1 MKNFLILTPVYND
14 WENLN
19 KLLKNINNHA
29 EENNFEFEILVIN
42 DCSKL
47 NIKIDFKKTKNI
59 VSLDILNL
67 SKNIGSQR
75 AIAIGLEYLFDNK
88 KNNNLTD
95 IIIIDSD
102 GQDSH
107 EILKNLIDYN
117 KKFQT
122 DITVVERTNRNEPFW
137 FQFFYFLHKKVL
149 LFFTGKHIK
158 FGNFSLIKFI
168 KLQKIVKKSDLWA
181 AYPAAVIKNI
191 NKIGK
196 IKSERMNRYSG
207 KTKMNLKKLFFHS
220 SRVFSVF
227 KVKIFFVS
235 LIYASL
241 ITLLFKNN
249 VEYIYF
255 ILTIIFTANVY
266 NFYISFLNKQD
277 FKKKKESIKFKIEKI
292 F

>member
-107 EILKNLIDYN
+107 EILKNLID
-117 KKFQT
+117 
-122 DITVVERTNRNEPFW
+122 
-137 FQFFYFLHKKVL
+137 L
-149 LFFTGKHIK
+149 
-158 FGNFSLIKFI
+158 
-168 KLQKIVKKSDLWA
+168 
-181 AYPAAVIKNI
+181 
-191 NKIGK
+191 K
-196 IKSERMNRYSG
+196 IKYVKAVLVDFFDGGGSEAVR
-207 KTKMNLKKLFFHS
+207 
-220 SRVFSVF
+220 
-227 KVKIFFVS
+227 
-235 LIYASL
+235 
-241 ITLLFKNN
+241 
-249 VEYIYF
+249 
-255 ILTIIFTANVY
+255 
-266 NFYISFLNKQD
+266 ISWIGTVGVRQQ
-277 FKKKKESIKFKIEKI
+277 KFERHR
-292 F
+292 